1 MSLAWVP
8 FNRPLFDRPR
18 PVAFL
23 VSLVL
28 AWLLLAAAAFG
39 LRRGAI
45 QDDLATRAT
54 HAVAAPD
61 VRATVHGETVT
72 LHGRFPTAAAA
83 SAALSAARHTAGAQS
98 SVLGDD
104 VRIGGLPASAGL
116 SVPLVVA
123 SDGRSL
129 SVSAAV
135 PDDAARHRLVS
146 ATGDAAR
153 RPRAQVGDHVTVT
166 RGIPGPAPAAVGR
179 LAAALGGLTGPHQV
193 TVAGDT
199 VTVTGAVS
207 GSGERDRLGAAVLA
221 AARALNPAVHLDNQ
235 LTVPGTT
242 VPGTTVPGTTVPG
255 TTVPGTTGP
264 GTTVPGTTG
273 PGTAQPGAI
282 PSAGP
287 ATGVTVPP
295 VAVPPVGTPAV
306 SVPAAAPPADA
317 GAGLARLR
325 AAIAAGPLTFATG
338 SAELSPAARARLDPI
353 AAALRAATVTVLV
366 VGHTDNSGPVAL
378 NDLLSLQRAE
388 SVTAYLASQGVDPT
402 RMRASGV
409 GATRPV
415 DSDLTAAGR
424 AGNRRVEIIP
434 I

>member
-54 HAVAAPD
+54 HAVAAPG

-98 SVLGDD
+98 SLLGDD
-104 VRIGGLPASAGL
+104 VRIGGLSASAGL

-146 ATGDAAR
+146 AAGGAAR

-166 RGIPGPAPAAVGR
+166 RGIPGPAPDAVGR

-242 VPGTTVPGTTVPG
+242 VPGTTVPGTTG
-255 TTVPGTTGP
+255 
-264 GTTVPGTTG
+264 PGTTG

-306 SVPAAAPPADA
+306 SVPAAAPPA

-366 VGHTDNSGPVAL
+366 VGHPDASGPVAL

>member
-54 HAVAAPD
+54 HAVAAPG

-98 SVLGDD
+98 SLLGDD
-104 VRIGGLPASAGL
+104 VRIGGLSASAGL

-146 ATGDAAR
+146 AAGR
-153 RPRAQVGDHVTVT
+153 R
-166 RGIPGPAPAAVGR
+166 
-179 LAAALGGLTGPHQV
+179 
-193 TVAGDT
+193 
-199 VTVTGAVS
+199 S
-207 GSGERDRLGAAVLA
+207 RDR
-221 AARALNPAVHLDNQ
+221 D
-235 LTVPGTT
+235 PGD
-242 VPGTTVPGTTVPG
+242 PR
-255 TTVPGTTGP
+255 
-264 GTTVPGTTG
+264 
-273 PGTAQPGAI
+273 
-282 PSAGP
+282 
-287 ATGVTVPP
+287 
-295 VAVPPVGTPAV
+295 
-306 SVPAAAPPADA
+306 A
-317 GAGLARLR
+317 GAGRRR
-325 AAIAAGPLTFATG
+325 APGG
-338 SAELSPAARARLDPI
+338 
-353 AAALRAATVTVLV
+353 
-366 VGHTDNSGPVAL
+366 
-378 NDLLSLQRAE
+378 
-388 SVTAYLASQGVDPT
+388 
-402 RMRASGV
+402 
-409 GATRPV
+409 RP
-415 DSDLTAAGR
+415 GR
-424 AGNRRVEIIP
+424 ADRPAPGHRGRRHGHRDRSGQWIGRA
-434 I
+434 